1 MNKVIAI
8 ALLGCASLASTSSAG
23 SGKTVGEPSFAAF
36 LPQWETAQSRF
47 INGDPTLWKENASHA
62 DDASIFGA
70 FGGHESGWAQ
80 VGPRNDWASGQFEES
95 GAKQNIEYFN
105 KVATGDLAFTISI
118 ERQVAQIK
126 GQTAPTPRALRVT
139 QIFRKEGDK
148 WKLLHR
154 HADPLVERLPPA
166 ERR

>member
-1 MNKVIAI
+1 MKRVLAI
-8 ALLGCASLASTSSAG
+8 ALLSCVTLASA
-23 SGKTVGEPSFAAF
+23 SGDVPSKTLEEPSFSAF
-36 LPQWETAQSRF
+36 LAQWETAQGRF
-47 INGDPTLWKENASHA
+47 INGDPGLWKQNASHG
-62 DDASIFGA
+62 DDVSIFGA
-70 FGGHESGWAQ
+70 FGGYEKGWAN

-95 GAKQNIEYFN
+95 GAKQNIEYLN
-105 KVATGDLAFTISI
+105 KGASGDLAFTISI

-126 GQTAPTPRALRVT
+126 GQKAPTSRALRVT
-139 QIFRKEGDK
+139 QIFRKEGDM